1 MNTQRITVLV
11 VLLIGLTGLTGCTLL
26 TRAPIADFDVSPTVI
41 YAGDTVTLD
50 AAPSFGGSSIV
61 SYEWDL
67 GDGTTAS
74 GQRITTTYNSAG
86 AYTVRLV
93 VGTSDG
99 QSDLH
104 ERMLRVYV
112 RSGTELFFE
121 DFSAGE
127 VALGNWSLDPTWAT
141 EGESSITYIAGDPGF
156 TLFVRSGHDRW
167 HRLTTPLTLPPLRVG
182 QRIVFTCRVMTL
194 QNQDS
199 HTFVIAPG
207 RRLVSSDTGS
217 LPYFLFTSDGGGSYM
232 REPSEYGAGVGHPV
246 AFKPSVYKW
255 HTYEIVYS
263 SDGYELTI
271 DGIVSQNGT
280 HHEDL
285 STGGQWL
292 LLIGEESGTEACTAY
307 YDDIRVTI
315 EE

>member
-1 MNTQRITVLV
+1 MNTQRIIVIAVLV
-11 VLLIGLTGLTGCTLL
+11 LGVAGLAGCSLL

-50 AAPSFGGSSIV
+50 AGPSFGGSSIV
-61 SYEWDL
+61 SYEWNL
-67 GDGTTAS
+67 GDGTAAS
-74 GQRITTTYNSAG
+74 GQRITTTYDRAG
-86 AYTVRLV
+86 TYTVRLV

-99 QSDLH
+99 QSDMQ
-104 ERMLRVYV
+104 ERTLSVYV
-112 RSGTELFFE
+112 RSGSELFHE
-121 DFSAGE
+121 DFSVGE
-127 VALGNWSLDPTWAT
+127 VALGSWSLDPTWAT
-141 EGESSITYIAGDPGF
+141 EGESSITYISGDPGF
-156 TLFVRSGHDRW
+156 TLFIRSGHARW
-167 HRLTTPLTLPPLRVG
+167 HRLSTPLTLPPLRVG

-199 HTFVIAPG
+199 HTFLISPA

-232 REPSEYGAGVGHPV
+232 REPSEYGPGVGHPV

-255 HTYEIVYS
+255 HTYQLVYS
-263 SDGYELTI
+263 SDAYELSI
-271 DGIVSQNGT
+271 DGVTWQSGT

-285 STGGQWL
+285 SSGGQWL
-292 LLIGEESGTEACTAY
+292 LLVGEESGTEACTAY
-307 YDDIRVTI
+307 YDDFRVTI